1 MLCLETKRL
10 TGTKNVLSEIA
21 DWAAANGELIGLL
34 TAVSLLMFVGTLVLI
49 PVLVARIPEDY
60 FTGEHRHRARTRN
73 LHPLLYWGG
82 LVVKNLLGLV
92 LVLAGIAMLLLPGQ
106 GILSI
111 LIGISLMNFP
121 GKYALERKLVSLPKV
136 MDGINWL
143 RKKSGRPP
151 LQEPKA
157 P

>member
-1 MLCLETKRL
+1 MLT
-10 TGTKNVLSEIA
+10 EIA
-21 DWAAANGELIGLL
+21 EWATANGELIGLL

-60 FTGEHRHRARTRN
+60 FTDAHRHRARTRR
-73 LHPLLYWGG
+73 LHPVLYWGG

-92 LVLAGIAMLLLPGQ
+92 LVLSGIAMLLLPGQ

-121 GKYALERKLVSLPKV
+121 GKYRLERRLVSLPKV
-136 MDGINWL
+136 MAGINWV
-143 RKKSGRPP
+143 RAKSGRPP
-151 LQEPKA
+151 LRA
-157 P
+157 PQVD